1 MDQYGGTR
9 KGHLVGM
16 GLRWRRDRAT
26 NDQVLTV
33 TGALTSRTRGRL
45 LNKMHALAARNRRP
59 LTVDVSRVSYFDSV
73 SLTMLL
79 GAERVIERQLD
90 CPVDIRGLEAAASR
104 LTGIDIPA

>member
-1 MDQYGGTR
+1 MDEYKGPR

-16 GLRWRRDRAT
+16 GLRWQRDRAT
-26 NDQVLTV
+26 NDSVLMV
-33 TGALTSRTRGRL
+33 TGALTARTRGRL
-45 LNKMHALAARNRRP
+45 LNKMHARAARNRRP

-79 GAERVIERQLD
+79 GAERVIERQLE
-90 CPVDIRGLEAAASR
+90 CPVDIRGIDVAASR